1 MKNSELK
8 RLIKSAYSIEAS
20 RKNEFIKNYQR
31 RELNYRELLRVQLQ
45 YMGAQLMAIC
55 GYALAMLL
63 GSLANID
70 VKLAKIV
77 AVLAPLAALFALT
90 GLGKS
95 EKYGME
101 EIEMSSRFSLRTIM
115 IIRLAIIGIAGL
127 AIMLAASCALSA
139 VTGMNLFVSF
149 AAAGVPY
156 LITTFLCMLL
166 IRRWHSPKNIYGCVV
181 IAAGVCA
188 AMFGGI
194 DILERCCAGLYRSA
208 LSGVLL
214 ISAGLTAVEV
224 CAYIRESEDHA
235 EARRRCDGSSR
246 GERCR
251 KDNAHEDDLRNLKAY
266 KRLDLLRRN
275 RCVRGIIQRCLGL
288 SPAEFRLLSVLY
300 GQRFPAVY
308 RRVKGS

>member
-45 YMGAQLMAIC
+45 YMGAQLTAIC

-77 AVLAPLAALFALT
+77 AVFAPLAALFALT

-101 EIEMSSRFSLRTIM
+101 EIEMSSRFSLRTIN

-139 VTGMNLFVSF
+139 VMGMNLFVSF

-224 CAYIRESEDHA
+224 CAYIRESE
-235 EARRRCDGSSR
+235 E
-246 GERCR
+246 
-251 KDNAHEDDLRNLKAY
+251 LQWNL
-266 KRLDLLRRN
+266 
-275 RCVRGIIQRCLGL
+275 C
-288 SPAEFRLLSVLY
+288 
-300 GQRFPAVY
+300 
-308 RRVKGS
+308 

>member
-45 YMGAQLMAIC
+45 YMGAQLTAIC

-139 VTGMNLFVSF
+139 VTGMNLFVWCPS
-149 AAAGVPY
+149 
-156 LITTFLCMLL
+156 LCRW
-166 IRRWHSPKNIYGCVV
+166 RRPGT
-181 IAAGVCA
+181 G
-188 AMFGGI
+188 
-194 DILERCCAGLYRSA
+194 
-208 LSGVLL
+208 
-214 ISAGLTAVEV
+214 
-224 CAYIRESEDHA
+224 
-235 EARRRCDGSSR
+235 
-246 GERCR
+246 
-251 KDNAHEDDLRNLKAY
+251 
-266 KRLDLLRRN
+266 
-275 RCVRGIIQRCLGL
+275 
-288 SPAEFRLLSVLY
+288 PPP
-300 GQRFPAVY
+300 GQ
-308 RRVKGS
+308 

>member
-45 YMGAQLMAIC
+45 YMGAQLTAIC

-101 EIEMSSRFSLRTIM
+101 EIEMSSRFSLRTIT

-224 CAYIRESEDHA
+224 CAYIRESE
-235 EARRRCDGSSR
+235 E
-246 GERCR
+246 
-251 KDNAHEDDLRNLKAY
+251 LQWNL
-266 KRLDLLRRN
+266 
-275 RCVRGIIQRCLGL
+275 C
-288 SPAEFRLLSVLY
+288 
-300 GQRFPAVY
+300 
-308 RRVKGS
+308 

>member
-101 EIEMSSRFSLRTIM
+101 EIEMSSRFSLRTIK

-181 IAAGVCA
+181 IACSA
-188 AMFGGI
+188 A
-194 DILERCCAGLYRSA
+194 
-208 LSGVLL
+208 
-214 ISAGLTAVEV
+214 
-224 CAYIRESEDHA
+224 
-235 EARRRCDGSSR
+235 
-246 GERCR
+246 
-251 KDNAHEDDLRNLKAY
+251 
-266 KRLDLLRRN
+266 
-275 RCVRGIIQRCLGL
+275 
-288 SPAEFRLLSVLY
+288 
-300 GQRFPAVY
+300 
-308 RRVKGS
+308 